1 MLRAQFPLLGRRQAL
16 KNVVSLALVTLPIFP
31 LAVKSQCEGGDPCPT
46 DHPDH
51 NTVADSIS
59 SSVVREVNPRSDE
72 SAETTNR
79 EEHARGAGA
88 NCGCCTIVE
97 TPAHVDRQ
105 AGKQAGQAEV
115 DGSVFGP
122 WVGARY
128 ELEHEKS
135 NN

>member
-1 MLRAQFPLLGRRQAL
+1 MGRRQAL
-16 KNVVSLALVTLPIFP
+16 KNVVSLTLITLPILP
-31 LAVKSQCEGGDPCPT
+31 LTVESQCEGGDPGPT

-59 SSVVREVNPRSDE
+59 SSVIREVDPRSDE
-72 SAETTNR
+72 SAETANR
-79 EEHARGAGA
+79 EEHTRGAGA
-88 NCGCCTIVE
+88 NCGCRTVVE

-105 AGKQAGQAEV
+105 AGKQAGKAEV

-122 WVGARY
+122 WVGARD
-128 ELEHEKS
+128 ELEHEES